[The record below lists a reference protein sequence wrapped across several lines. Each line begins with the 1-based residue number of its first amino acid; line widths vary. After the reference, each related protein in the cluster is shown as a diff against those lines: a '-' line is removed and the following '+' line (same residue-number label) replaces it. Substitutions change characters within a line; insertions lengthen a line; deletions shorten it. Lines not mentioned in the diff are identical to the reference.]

1 MKEITPS
8 LKDIDHVKFRFYKPP
23 VIHLISVLDP
33 HPGFQLTREHLRSL
47 LYVSYSI
54 SEEFPESNGNR
65 CLIDSGA
72 HGGIVFPTH
81 TLPSE
86 SINTWLHYVTLHL
99 LNRNQVQLPL
109 ESQLWHNKV
118 RELPQDESSPE
129 FVMQLKEELCL
140 SCVIQPNNDMA
151 MTQSLLHPVRSFL
164 GDKAFR
170 EHFINPGLG
179 DGSGSETC
187 HSLEEIR
194 YQSYLSAPYDG
205 AIRGL
210 VPGDDSVYIS
220 VYYYLRQVEYCMTP
234 YKPTNKDKMF
244 MLVFRI
250 YNLIP
255 SIRALHVRL
264 PPQLRKVLSSILAD
278 TKDFP
283 YATAKVKHSA
293 EDSIS
298 GNSKW

>member
-47 LYVSYSI
+47 L
-54 SEEFPESNGNR
+54 
-65 CLIDSGA
+65 LILG
-72 HGGIVFPTH
+72 HM
-81 TLPSE
+81 
-86 SINTWLHYVTLHL
+86 
-99 LNRNQVQLPL
+99 
-109 ESQLWHNKV
+109 LWHNKV

-187 HSLEEIR
+187 HVM
-194 YQSYLSAPYDG
+194 
-205 AIRGL
+205 AI
-210 VPGDDSVYIS
+210 
-220 VYYYLRQVEYCMTP
+220 E
-234 YKPTNKDKMF
+234 
-244 MLVFRI
+244 
-250 YNLIP
+250 
-255 SIRALHVRL
+255 ALHY
-264 PPQLRKVLSSILAD
+264 AD
-278 TKDFP
+278 TIVDHHISDQNA
-283 YATAKVKHSA
+283 YRARA
-293 EDSIS
+293 EPHI
-298 GNSKW
+298 